1 MTEKKQRFEN
11 RLDKNNIK
19 FNTLNPVWDNWQG
32 TALNVFEMIDVMN
45 EQSDELVEYCNFS
58 LHDLLDKKNKEIE
71 ELKKAFNDFIE
82 YDDEDFR
89 ETKHINSIYKEE
101 GFNGVIDYAKDK
113 LQYYGVVKEVEKGLW
128 VMVTGGW
135 SDNEFFIHCLN
146 NLLSD
151 LGRQHYRAYEKGGAF
166 YYTEEPR
173 ADVEISLKKE
183 VKE

>member
-19 FNTLNPVWDNWQG
+19 FNTLNPVWDNWQE

-58 LHDLLDKKNKEIE
+58 LHDLLDKKNKEIKQ
-71 ELKKAFNDFIE
+71 LKKALDDLKV

-89 ETKHINSIYKEE
+89 ETKYINSIYKEE
-101 GFNGVIDYAKDK
+101 GFNGVIDYAKRK
-113 LQYYGVVKEVEKGLW
+113 LCQYGLVKEVQDGLW

-135 SDNEFFIHCLN
+135 SDNEFWVHCLN
-146 NLLSD
+146 SPVSIFHMK
-151 LGRQHYRAYEKGGAF
+151 HYCAYETGGAF
-166 YYTEEPR
+166 YYTEKPYDKIEIR
-173 ADVEISLKKE
+173 LKGDVE
-183 VKE
+183 